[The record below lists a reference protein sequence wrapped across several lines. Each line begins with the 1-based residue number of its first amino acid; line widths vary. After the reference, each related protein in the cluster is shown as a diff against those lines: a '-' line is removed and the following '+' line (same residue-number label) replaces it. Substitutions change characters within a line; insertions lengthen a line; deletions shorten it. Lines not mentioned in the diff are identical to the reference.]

1 MVSCNTCR
9 GQLPALWAI
18 AKNSGFH
25 IAEKIN
31 LVLIRKKKITDESNT
46 WILQG
51 SVYEIV
57 FFSKAGLKL

>member
-9 GQLPALWAI
+9 GQLPTLWAI

-31 LVLIRKKKITDESNT
+31 LVLIRKK
-46 WILQG
+46 ILLMKAILG
-51 SVYEIV
+51 FYKVV
-57 FFSKAGLKL
+57 FMKLSSFLRLA

>member
-31 LVLIRKKKITDESNT
+31 LVLIRKKNLLMKA
-46 WILQG
+46 ILG
-51 SVYEIV
+51 FYKVV
-57 FFSKAGLKL
+57 FMKLSSFLRLA

>member
-9 GQLPALWAI
+9 GQLPTLWAI

-31 LVLIRKKKITDESNT
+31 LVLIRKKNLLMKA
-46 WILQG
+46 ILG
-51 SVYEIV
+51 FYKVV
-57 FFSKAGLKL
+57 FMKLSSFLRLA